1 MPNRSLIVS
10 AACLVGLLSPAYA
23 ERSDANIDV
32 LATQMA
38 IVVKA
43 GERHGYSFSSRLT
56 KSGTGSLRHGRE
68 RSHYFTLRKGMEYQ
82 IVGVC
87 DNDCRDLD
95 LKLYDE
101 NDNLIDKDFDSDD
114 YPVVKVRP
122 RRTAKFRAVA
132 QMESCSANP
141 CGYVLT
147 VLEK

>member
-1 MPNRSLIVS
+1 MTSRSLFFS
-10 AACLVGLLSPAYA
+10 AACLLGLLSPAYA
-23 ERSDANIDV
+23 ERSDINVFALSV
-32 LATQMA
+32 QMA
-38 IVVKA
+38 AAVEA
-43 GERHGYSFSSRLT
+43 GEQHGFSFSSELT
-56 KSGTGSLRHGRE
+56 KSGTGNLRQGRE
-68 RSHYFTLRKGMEYQ
+68 RSHYFTLRKGTEYL

-87 DNDCRDLD
+87 DTDCGDMD

-114 YPVVKVRP
+114 YPTVRVMP

-147 VLEK
+147 VMEK